1 MDPFTMVVAIVFMS
15 LVAGMVGKYL
25 DARAQIVRTHGGDR
39 DRTVSK
45 AVEEL
50 RAEIAGM
57 KQREAE
63 AILTFDTTLQNLD
76 TRLKHLEQG
85 ALTSGNAARSSL
97 AGGETR
103 AAGEPDQVRVSQA
116 A

>member
-1 MDPFTMVVAIVFMS
+1 MGPFEMVVIIVFMS
-15 LVAGMVGKYL
+15 LVTGTIHKYL
-25 DARAQIVRTHGGDR
+25 DTRAHVARTHGGDR
-39 DRTVSK
+39 GVSR

-50 RAEIAGM
+50 RAEIAAM

-76 TRLKHLEQG
+76 SRLKHLEHG
-85 ALTSGNAARSSL
+85 ELTPGSGARSPLS
-97 AGGETR
+97 AGTTR
-103 AAGEPDQVRVSQA
+103 SEEEPAQVQRAQA

>member
-1 MDPFTMVVAIVFMS
+1 MEPFSMVVAIVFMS
-15 LVAGMVGKYL
+15 LVTGTIHKYL
-25 DARAQIVRTHGGDR
+25 DVRAGIAKSQGGSDR
-39 DRTVSK
+39 SVSR

-50 RAEIAGM
+50 RAEIAAM

-85 ALTSGNAARSSL
+85 ALTAGGGARSSL
-97 AGGETR
+97 SPGTARAEEEPAQVQTTR
-103 AAGEPDQVRVSQA
+103 AA
-116 A
+116 